1 MVVFRSPSAV
11 LDALNARK
19 VCFCLIQSTTKGKT
33 PVESPLPSHRQYPA
47 LPMTSSL
54 SAISPELTEISLDLI
69 QNPPAETI
77 EREPLDEAAAQ
88 VSIGEW
94 KKAVARFQAPCPRR
108 ALWQVANTLLP
119 YAALWGAMYWSL
131 SVSYW
136 LTLGLAAI
144 TGLLLVR
151 VFIIFHDCGHGSFF
165 KSRRANDILGFIT
178 GMLTFTPYGH
188 WTWQHAV
195 HHQTSGDLDRR
206 GEGDIWTLT
215 VDEYLKASKWTRFTY
230 RLARNPFMMF
240 VVAPLGMFYI
250 YQRFPAP
257 GAKGKDRRSVMRM
270 NLALAAMAGGLMWLM
285 GWKEYLMIQVPVTLV
300 AGAAGI
306 WMFYVQHQFE
316 DVYWERREDWDYTT
330 AALEGSSFYKLPKI
344 LQWFTGNIGFHHIHH
359 LSSRIP
365 NYNLERCHHS
375 HPMFYNTKPITL
387 RESLKCANLRL
398 YDEESRR
405 LVGYR
410 RLREIRRERARRQAA

>member
-1 MVVFRSPSAV
+1 
-11 LDALNARK
+11 
-19 VCFCLIQSTTKGKT
+19 
-33 PVESPLPSHRQYPA
+33 
-47 LPMTSSL
+47 MTSSL
-54 SAISPELTEISLDLI
+54 SALAPELSKISLDLVES
-69 QNPPAETI
+69 PPVEPIVQEPESAEDT
-77 EREPLDEAAAQ
+77 AS

-94 KKAVARFQAPCPRR
+94 KKIVARFQKPSLPR

-119 YAALWGAMYWSL
+119 YAALWVLMYWSL
-131 SVSYW
+131 SVSYL
-136 LTLGLAAI
+136 LTLGLAVVA
-144 TGLLLVR
+144 GLTLVR

-165 KSRRANDILGFIT
+165 KSRRANDVLGFFT

-215 VDEYLKASKWTRFTY
+215 VKEYLESSPWRRFVY
-230 RLARNPFMMF
+230 RVARNPLVMF
-240 VVAPLGMFYI
+240 ALGPLILFYF
-250 YQRFPAP
+250 YQRIPSP
-257 GAKGKDRRSVMRM
+257 RAKGRDRRSVLWM
-270 NLALAAMAGGLMWLM
+270 NLAVVGMVGGLMWLL

-316 DVYWERREDWDYTT
+316 DVYWEHREEWDYTT
-330 AALEGSSFYKLPKI
+330 AALEGSSFYKLPRI

-365 NYNLERCHHS
+365 NYHLEKCHHS
-375 HPMFYNTKPITL
+375 HPLFYNVKPITL
-387 RESLKCANLRL
+387 RDSLKCASLRL
-398 YDEESRR
+398 YDEESRQ
-405 LVGYR
+405 LIGYR
-410 RLREIRRERARRQAA
+410 RLREIRREREARQTA

>member
-1 MVVFRSPSAV
+1 
-11 LDALNARK
+11 
-19 VCFCLIQSTTKGKT
+19 
-33 PVESPLPSHRQYPA
+33 
-47 LPMTSSL
+47 MTSTL
-54 SAISPELTEISLDLI
+54 SALAPEFTEITRDLVET
-69 QNPPAETI
+69 PPAESAIQEQNVPANTG
-77 EREPLDEAAAQ
+77 Q
-88 VSIGEW
+88 VGISEW
-94 KKAVARFQAPCPRR
+94 KKIVARFQVPSLRR
-108 ALWQVANTLLP
+108 ALWQVANTLPL
-119 YAALWGAMYWSL
+119 YAALWALMYWSL
-131 SVSYW
+131 SVSYL
-136 LTLGLAAI
+136 LTLGLAVIA
-144 TGLLLVR
+144 GLLLVR

-165 KSRRANDILGFIT
+165 KSRRANDMLGFIC

-215 VDEYLKASKWTRFTY
+215 VDEYLKSSKWTRFTY
-230 RLARNPFMMF
+230 RLARNPFVMF
-240 VVAPLGMFYI
+240 VLAPLVMFYV
-250 YQRFPAP
+250 YQRLPSP
-257 GAKGKDRRSVMRM
+257 RAKGKDRRSVLWM
-270 NLALAAMAGGLMWLM
+270 NLALAGMVGGLMWLF

-316 DVYWERREDWDYTT
+316 DVYWERRDDWDYTT

-365 NYNLERCHHS
+365 NYHLEKCHRS
-375 HPMFYNTKPITL
+375 HPIFYNVKPITL
-387 RESLKCANLRL
+387 VESLKCAKLRL
-398 YDEESRR
+398 YDEESRQ

-410 RLREIRRERARRQAA
+410 RLREIRRARAA